1 MDLGRFRGSER
12 LCVTALIFESG
23 LSMGSYDRGTLSQVL
38 CLALWCVIQYAWGGK
53 PLWSRGGVVVSGSV
67 ENLSVLG
74 GTCMLDLLGIVG

>member
-1 MDLGRFRGSER
+1 MIGALSRKSCVLPCGVSSNMLG
-12 LCVTALIFESG
+12 
-23 LSMGSYDRGTLSQVL
+23 
-38 CLALWCVIQYAWGGK
+38 GGGGN